1 MPSPRSA
8 ANPASHPSLPRENL
22 PRIAPPLPSAGSS
35 PACPGRAAV
44 NTCSS
49 RTDMNRLKRGY
60 AVRSIDAI
68 THPDQLPLRQADLT
82 NAIGRAGPDGH
93 HHPSS
98 PGAPLQSAEPHS
110 MIHSW
115 RVLCSP
121 WPHPYQLTFAHSAG
135 ASFAVLGPG
144 REDLG
149 PALWRWWRMCR
160 VEVRDGSEGLLG
172 LPRHAGV
179 DRAEAA
185 AVPRRFRVGG
195 TERP

>member
-1 MPSPRSA
+1 
-8 ANPASHPSLPRENL
+8 
-22 PRIAPPLPSAGSS
+22 
-35 PACPGRAAV
+35 V

-115 RVLCSP
+115 RVLCLP
-121 WPHPYQLTFAHSAG
+121 WPHPLWILISSRWAFR
-135 ASFAVLGPG
+135 ASFESWNVAADYAP
-144 REDLG
+144 
-149 PALWRWWRMCR
+149 
-160 VEVRDGSEGLLG
+160 EVMHAERLA
-172 LPRHAGV
+172 AGV
-179 DRAEAA
+179 GYDASIRPHYDGVPWLHL
-185 AVPRRFRVGG
+185 AVR
-195 TERP
+195 